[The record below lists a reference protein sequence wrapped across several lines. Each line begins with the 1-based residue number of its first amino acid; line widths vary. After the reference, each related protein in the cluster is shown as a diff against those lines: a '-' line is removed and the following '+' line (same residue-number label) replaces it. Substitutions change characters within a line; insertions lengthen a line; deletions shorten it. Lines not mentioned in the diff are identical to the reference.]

1 MVSFRSTRP
10 ACGIRGR
17 WYERCIPPVR
27 MTNAE
32 DFERVHQHVDLTI
45 RHATNLLGSLTS
57 LDEALQVLLPS
68 LASMTEAE
76 REAYVARLCGYDETL
91 PDRLR
96 DLVESLAD
104 VIAGLTPTDGG
115 RAWLDHHL
123 ARLEAGE
130 QDAA

>member
-1 MVSFRSTRP
+1 MTADEV
-10 ACGIRGR
+10 
-17 WYERCIPPVR
+17 ERL
-27 MTNAE
+27 
-32 DFERVHQHVDLTI
+32 HQHVDLTI
-45 RHATNLLGSLTS
+45 RHATNLLAGLTK
-57 LDEALQVLLPS
+57 LDEALQGLLPS
-68 LASMTEAE
+68 LVDMTDAE
-76 REAYVARLCGYDETL
+76 RESYVARLCGYDETL

-130 QDAA
+130 HDAA

>member
-1 MVSFRSTRP
+1 MP
-10 ACGIRGR
+10 AAQA
-17 WYERCIPPVR
+17 R
-27 MTNAE
+27 MTDDE
-32 DFERVHQHVDLTI
+32 FEGLRHHVERTVG
-45 RHATNLLGSLTS
+45 HATTLLGDLTS
-57 LDEALQVLLPS
+57 LDEALQALLPS
-68 LASMTEAE
+68 LAAFTESQ

-104 VIAGLTPTDGG
+104 VIAGLTVTDGG

-130 QDAA
+130 NEAA